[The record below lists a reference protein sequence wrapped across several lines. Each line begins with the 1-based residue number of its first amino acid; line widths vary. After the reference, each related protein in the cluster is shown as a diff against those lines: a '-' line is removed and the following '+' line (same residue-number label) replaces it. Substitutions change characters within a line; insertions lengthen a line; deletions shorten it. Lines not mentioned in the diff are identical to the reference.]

1 MQINK
6 TGSEEPNWF
15 ERVAR
20 EGYSM
25 FADLVVVVSF
35 RFVSILHTMTG
46 VSLNSQTYDWT
57 SNQLF
62 RKSHAQ
68 LKPKATKR

>member
-1 MQINK
+1 
-6 TGSEEPNWF
+6 
-15 ERVAR
+15 
-20 EGYSM
+20 M

-35 RFVSILHTMTG
+35 RFVLFLHTMSG

-68 LKPKATKR
+68 LKLKATKR